1 MDKKRKK
8 RKKNG
13 SFVDG
18 QRFRWNPWRIF
29 ALNDW
34 ETPRVCVCVHVM
46 HCTSYSWMKM
56 PRKSDDR
63 GRSLV
68 LKKYFPSRE
77 SSSPETDDLST
88 RDKKSEIVINV
99 EKLQVLRLRSFTCFP
114 RVLFRTEWGRGNW
127 NLVGSYRGSIRM
139 QSQPMK
145 KYTHL
150 TPLSREKRSPSLSRF
165 DSCTRVK
172 AISGEHLHRISREE
186 WREGRNA
193 C

>member
-1 MDKKRKK
+1 M
-8 RKKNG
+8 
-13 SFVDG
+13 DG

-114 RVLFRTEWGRGNW
+114 RVLFRTEWGGGIETS
-127 NLVGSYRGSIRM
+127 LVATAARYGCKASRWKSTRTWPRYRG
-139 QSQPMK
+139 K
-145 KYTHL
+145 KEAQVSRDL
-150 TPLSREKRSPSLSRF
+150 TRA
-165 DSCTRVK
+165 RV
-172 AISGEHLHRISREE
+172 
-186 WREGRNA
+186 
-193 C
+193 